1 MSSGNIISATDIINL
16 IVGGIDKT
24 TLETKLTA
32 SNWIS
37 TSARGGSK
45 SGSGTI
51 WTSPNNQSSVRI
63 MTKPDGSCY
72 ARGYNRPG
80 GDAPGEKALNAFGQ
94 PGTRVETHFI
104 LLP

>member
-1 MSSGNIISATDIINL
+1 MPSGNILTATDIINL

-24 TLETKLTA
+24 TLETELTA

-37 TSARGGSK
+37 TPARGGSK

-51 WTSPNNQSSVRI
+51 WTSSNNQSSVRI
-63 MTKPDGSCY
+63 MTKPDGSSY
-72 ARGYNRPG
+72 ARVYNGSG
-80 GDAPGEKALNAFGQ
+80 GGAPGEQPLNTFGQ